1 MRFPSIETRK
11 GTFLPE
17 HHWLAHELCFFIH
30 DVMTKMLASGEL
42 AKAFHVRIPLSKDE
56 IDTFNRADDVFQWL
70 EEHRPS
76 GERAAVLV
84 ATMFPAIL
92 SDMLHCIYEVL
103 ESSRKAKL
111 NISYMLLRKPIQE
124 SLYVLEAVIA
134 DRSDF
139 AEKLTESPIKL
150 WSQGIGGREAHKKN
164 IAKVL
169 EVIGDDGRFN
179 ADYLAQLR
187 YDKSAED
194 GFDGI
199 CNKAMH
205 LFTSHKAIETE
216 QMNINFIFS
225 NWDSKESQWS
235 FLYARLPYILAYAYR
250 IVETVCAG
258 ISPTS
263 SAYIEEME
271 RRLAAHILLWG
282 ATLDGPYAP
291 ASLLIFVFKHREW
304 LFEHCRANGYGIP
317 EFKDLVRMRD
327 TGAFPGEPRWRVWL
341 RMRQFQADAEAT
353 GSAAPTWQTRLLHML
368 GLLKSLIAESESSA

>member
-1 MRFPSIETRK
+1 MRFPSIETRM
-11 GTFLPE
+11 GTFLPG
-17 HHWLAHELCFFIH
+17 HHWQAHELCFFIH
-30 DVMTKMLASGEL
+30 DAMTKMLASGEH
-42 AKAFHVRIPLSKDE
+42 ANAFHVEIPLREDE
-56 IDTFNRADDVFQWL
+56 IETFNSADDVFDWL
-70 EEHRPS
+70 EQHRPP

-84 ATMFPAIL
+84 TTMFPAIL
-92 SDMLHCIYEVL
+92 SDMLHCIYEAL

-150 WSQGIGGREAHKKN
+150 WSQKAGGPESHKKN

-169 EVIGDDGRFN
+169 EAIGDDGRFSP
-179 ADYLAQLR
+179 DYLTQLR

-199 CNKAMH
+199 CNKAIH
-205 LFTSHKAIETE
+205 LFTSHEAIATE
-216 QMNINFIFS
+216 RMNINFIFS

-235 FLYARLPYILAYAYR
+235 FLYTRLPYILTYAYR

-282 ATLDGPYAP
+282 ATLEGQYATG
-291 ASLLIFVFKHREW
+291 SLLMFVFKHREW
-304 LFEHCRANGYGIP
+304 LFDHCTANGYGIP

-327 TGAFPGEPRWRVWL
+327 TGAFPGESRWRVWL
-341 RMRQFQADAEAT
+341 RLRQFQADAEAT
-353 GSAAPTWQTRLLHML
+353 GSAAPTWQTRLLRAI
-368 GLLKSLIAESESSA
+368 GILKSLMAESESSA